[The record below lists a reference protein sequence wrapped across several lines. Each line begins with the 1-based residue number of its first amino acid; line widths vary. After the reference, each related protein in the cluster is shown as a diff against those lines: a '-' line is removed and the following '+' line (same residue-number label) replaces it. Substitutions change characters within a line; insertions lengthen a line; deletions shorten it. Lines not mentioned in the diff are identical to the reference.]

1 MKAKS
6 IGKKFDDNK
15 SDILDAFD
23 LKTLCPST
31 PLVYLSGLRV
41 TG

>member
-23 LKTLCPST
+23 LKTLKRPAQE
-31 PLVYLSGLRV
+31 
-41 TG
+41 